1 MQPTAHMDQSKIVYF
16 ITEDWFFCSHF
27 LGRAKAALQ
36 AGYEVVVVA
45 RESTHGKIIRDQ
57 GLTFIPFQISRRGL
71 NPFRELMAILR
82 LIMIYRRERPTV
94 VHHIALKPIMYGT
107 IAAYFSG
114 CRKIINAPVGLGFV
128 FSSGSWKARFLR
140 PFAHLGFKVLLNP
153 CGSRVI
159 FENQDDIRDFV
170 AAKIVRP
177 EDALL
182 IRGAGV
188 DTQEFPVVPEPGGSP
203 VVILVSRMLW
213 DKGIGEYVEAAQ
225 ILKTRGRVVRML
237 LVGAPD
243 DQNPASISAKT
254 LDDWNASGLVECL
267 GHRSDI
273 PNLLAQSHIV
283 CLPSY
288 REGLPKSLLEGLAAG
303 RPLVATDVPGC
314 REAVQD
320 GVNGFLVPAK
330 DALSLADALEKLI
343 LSSELRQRMAT
354 ASRNLALTEFSSLRI
369 ETETLAVYFQLT
381 DRVISRKN
389 CISPI

>member
-1 MQPTAHMDQSKIVYF
+1 MSPKLLYF
-16 ITEDWFFCSHF
+16 ITEDWFFRSHF
-27 LGRAKAALQ
+27 LGRARAALHD
-36 AGYEVVVVA
+36 GYEVVVVA
-45 RESTHGKIIRDQ
+45 RESSHGKTIRDQ
-57 GLTFIPFQISRRGL
+57 GMRFIPLPISRRGL
-71 NPFRELMAILR
+71 NPFRELITILR
-82 LIMIYRRERPTV
+82 LILIYRRERPSV

-107 IAAYFSG
+107 IAAIFAG

-140 PFAHLGFKVLLNP
+140 PLAMLGLKVLLNP
-153 CGSRVI
+153 RGSTVI
-159 FENQDDIRDFV
+159 FENQDDVGAFV

-177 EDALL
+177 QDAIL

-188 DTQEFPVVPEPGGSP
+188 DTQEFAVAPEADGSP
-203 VVILVSRMLW
+203 VVILVARMLW
-213 DKGIGEYVEAAQ
+213 DKGIGEYVEAAH

-243 DQNPASISAKT
+243 DQNPASIPTKA
-254 LDDWNASGLVECL
+254 LNEWNLSGAVEWL

-273 PNLLAQSHIV
+273 PELLTQSHIV

-330 DALSLADALEKLI
+330 DARSLADALEKLI
-343 LSSELRQRMAT
+343 LSRELRQRMGE
-354 ASRNLALTEFSSLRI
+354 ASRNLALSEFSSQRI
-369 ETETLAVYFQLT
+369 EAETLAVYFQLSQKGMPSKNQT
-381 DRVISRKN
+381 SRT
-389 CISPI
+389 